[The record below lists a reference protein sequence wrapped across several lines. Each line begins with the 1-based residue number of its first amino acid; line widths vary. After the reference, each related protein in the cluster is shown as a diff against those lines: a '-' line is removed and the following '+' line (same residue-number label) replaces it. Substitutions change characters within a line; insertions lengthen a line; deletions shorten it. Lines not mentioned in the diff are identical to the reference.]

1 MATPEGER
9 LPYEE
14 DEQTRH
20 AAGRVGRLIRDRWH
34 LDELLGVGGMAAVY
48 AATHRNGKRVA
59 IKMLHPELSH
69 HAEARRRFIDEGYLA
84 NRVGHSGVVSI
95 IDDEV
100 AEDGSAFL
108 VMDLL
113 EGETLDVR
121 ITRNVRL
128 EPLEFLGLI
137 DDLLD
142 VLAAAHA
149 KGIVHRDIKPNNI
162 FLTRTGQVKLL
173 DFGIA
178 RLSDASRPNTT
189 GSGSTVGT
197 PAFMAPEQARG
208 RSDELDGRTDI
219 WAVGATMFV
228 SLTGRSVHEADTNNE
243 QLLAAMTQ
251 PAPSIASVLP
261 GLPHAL
267 VDLIDRALAFEK
279 DARWLDA
286 RAMQCALREVHA
298 RLIEQQA
305 GSRLSRD
312 SLVSLEEVTPPI
324 TSHAP
329 VTLTT
334 ERALAFSQS
343 GALRSLHPK
352 KQQRR
357 TFALTV
363 GLLVLVF
370 ALWVGNKHRE
380 TLRRVAAAAAGP
392 IPAETTAVSP
402 LATIESSP
410 ETVPSRPSV
419 PEPSSVVANTAP
431 PSEHDS
437 QEAKSAAG
445 TRDES
450 AHAQKS
456 SRALPKT
463 STRPPTSKITNVSM
477 PPAVAPAAPPPP
489 SPPPD
494 PLERRR

>member
-9 LPYEE
+9 LPYDE

-59 IKMLHPELSH
+59 IKMMHPELSH
-69 HAEARRRFIDEGYLA
+69 HADARRRFIDEGYLA
-84 NRVGHSGVVSI
+84 NRVAHTGVVSI
-95 IDDEV
+95 IDDEI

-113 EGETLDVR
+113 EGETLDIR
-121 ITRNVRL
+121 ITRNERL
-128 EPLEFLGLI
+128 EALEFLGLM

-162 FLTRTGQVKLL
+162 FVTRTGQVKLL

-178 RLSDASRPNTT
+178 RLADASRPNTT

-228 SLTGRSVHEADTNNE
+228 ALTGRSVHEADTNNE

-251 PAPSIASVLP
+251 PAPSIGSVLP
-261 GLPHAL
+261 GLPKAL

-279 DARWLDA
+279 DARWSDA

-298 RLIEQQA
+298 NLIEQQA

-312 SLVSLEEVTPPI
+312 SLVSLEELTPPI
-324 TSHAP
+324 ASHAP

-334 ERALAFSQS
+334 GRALALSQS
-343 GALRSLHPK
+343 GSLRSFHPK
-352 KQQRR
+352 KQRHR
-357 TFALTV
+357 TLALGT
-363 GLLVLVF
+363 GLLVLASV
-370 ALWVGNKHRE
+370 LWLGSKHRDA
-380 TLRRVAAAAAGP
+380 LRKVAAAASGP
-392 IPAETTAVSP
+392 MAAETAAVSP
-402 LATIESSP
+402 LATIESNS
-410 ETVPSRPSV
+410 E
-419 PEPSSVVANTAP
+419 AP
-431 PSEHDS
+431 PSAPAPLATVAPSPVEHEFSDGK
-437 QEAKSAAG
+437 QSAS
-445 TRDES
+445 TMHDES
-450 AHAQKS
+450 MRGPKS
-456 SRALPKT
+456 PHALPKV
-463 STRPPTSKITNVSM
+463 SARPGANKVTTVSV
-477 PPAVAPAAPPPP
+477 PPAAPPLPP
-489 SPPPD
+489 PASSPPPD